1 MAKTDN
7 TFLIGAAVVGG
18 LGVLFLFKDE
28 IVRMIGGGGAK
39 QQQPP
44 LSLEDDMPPNPTA
57 PTLPTGPQLPQPNR
71 PQLTYVEYKFGMDY
85 YATRI
90 AEEIDRNSIT
100 GINRTTKLNIKG
112 NVLLHYKSELKAII
126 DLQDRVLGAGPTSLN
141 EKSLKIF
148 AGILLA
154 ICGRM
159 GIELKPEAKLRFQK
173 QAAGKYVLA
182 LKGIIVS

>member
-1 MAKTDN
+1 MAKDDN
-7 TFLIGAAVVGG
+7 TLIIGAAVVGG
-18 LGVLFLFKDE
+18 LGFLYIFRDTILQTLGMGKDVP
-28 IVRMIGGGGAK
+28 IVDDT
-39 QQQPP
+39 PP
-44 LSLEDDMPPNPTA
+44 TPS
-57 PTLPTGPQLPQPNR
+57 PTLPTGPQIPQPTK
-71 PQLTYVEYKFGMDY
+71 PQLTYVEYKMGMDY

-90 AEEIDRNSIT
+90 AEEIDRNSVVDL
-100 GINRTTKLNIKG
+100 NRTTKLNIKG

-126 DLQDRVLGAGPTSLN
+126 DAQDRVLGAGPTSLN

-159 GIELKPEAKLRFQK
+159 GIDLKPEARARFQK

-182 LKGIIVS
+182 MKGLILS